1 MKRVSTL
8 LVVLVLLTGL
18 VPAQDKF
25 KVLATRGTVTLDG
38 GKKLSVGQKL
48 KLSDKI
54 SVSKGGYASLAHV
67 NGRTVEV
74 RKEGTIKVSDLD
86 KAVSKKTGSVSG
98 KFATYVVGELTEVKE
113 PITFTD
119 NRRSNMRTTGSVER
133 ATGDDVNLAD
143 SVLRWVGGPGELQ
156 ALAVVE
162 SQQIGSGEVFSVIMP
177 RHTRLLTDTV
187 QFTWHRSAKIPRYK
201 LVITDREDKLVA
213 TRETTDTTV
222 TITMSSIGMQNNAL
236 YYWHVEKS
244 DDKNERTAEYSLWM
258 LGGSDRA
265 TASELIAGVKE
276 DMEDAS
282 SAIGAL
288 VLAAAYEDQG
298 LNYDAYRCY
307 RDAMAAAPEIQNYK
321 RLYAEFLLRQSL
333 NLDAYLAYNK

>member
-1 MKRVSTL
+1 MNRVSTF
-8 LVVLVLLTGL
+8 LVVLVLLTAIGT
-18 VPAQDKF
+18 AQDKF
-25 KVLATRGTVTLDG
+25 KVLATRGSVTLDG

-54 SVSKGGYASLAHV
+54 TVAKGGYASLAHV

-74 RKEGTIKVSDLD
+74 RKEGTIKISELD

-133 ATGDDVNLAD
+133 AAGDEVNLAD

-156 ALAVVE
+156 ALAAVE
-162 SQQIGSGEVFSVIMP
+162 SNQIGTGEVFSVIMP
-177 RHTRLLTDTV
+177 RHTRLITDTV
-187 QFTWHRSAKIPRYK
+187 QFTWHRSAKISRYK
-201 LVITDREDKLVA
+201 LVVTDRDDKVIA
-213 TRETTDTTV
+213 TRETTDTTL

-244 DDKNERTAEYSLWM
+244 DNADERTAEYALWM
-258 LGGSDRA
+258 LGGADRTAA
-265 TASELIAGVKE
+265 TELITGVNE

-307 RDAMAAAPEIQNYK
+307 IDAMAAAPEIQNYK

>member
-1 MKRVSTL
+1 MNRVSTF
-8 LVVLVLLTGL
+8 LVVLVLLTALGT
-18 VPAQDKF
+18 AQDKF
-25 KVLATRGTVTLDG
+25 KVLATRGSVTLDG

-54 SVSKGGYASLAHV
+54 TVAKGGYASLAHV

-74 RKEGTIKVSDLD
+74 RKEGTIKISELD

-133 ATGDDVNLAD
+133 ATGDEVSLAD
-143 SVLRWVGGPGELQ
+143 SVLRWVEVRENCKHLPPWN
-156 ALAVVE
+156 
-162 SQQIGSGEVFSVIMP
+162 QIRSGRARCSVVIMP

-201 LVITDREDKLVA
+201 LVVTDRDDKVIV
-213 TRETTDTTV
+213 TRETTDTTL

-244 DDKNERTAEYSLWM
+244 DNADERTAEYALWM
-258 LGGSDRA
+258 LGGSDRTVA
-265 TASELIAGVKE
+265 TELIASVNE